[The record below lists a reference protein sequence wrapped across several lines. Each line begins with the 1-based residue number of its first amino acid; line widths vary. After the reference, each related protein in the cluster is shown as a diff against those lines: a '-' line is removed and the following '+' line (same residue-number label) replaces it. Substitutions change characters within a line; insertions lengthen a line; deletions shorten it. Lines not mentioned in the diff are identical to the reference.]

1 MIRSR
6 RSTTSL
12 WHPELEGAFSV
23 GTKGVSI
30 TAGIRTT
37 SLFPFGGPCERST
50 PFPLRPYEF
59 SIFRTTEI
67 LFAHCSQ
74 KTCYKSF
81 AIPIA
86 YTGYDGCPSHHRFP
100 QAKLIFPLDLPKKH
114 EPLSSSRWNSL
125 EFSHSSLTPF
135 RLFLQM
141 FLLLHFLLAQKLL
154 QGFCRDSSDSSI
166 RALPISSWPL
176 NNSLLSFVEHV
187 FLFPTHNWGWNMQ
200 CQL

>member
-6 RSTTSL
+6 RSTTLL
-12 WHPELEGAFSV
+12 WHPELEGAFSA

-30 TAGIRTT
+30 IAGIRITF
-37 SLFPFGGPCERST
+37 LFLFGGPCERST
-50 PFPLRPYEF
+50 PFHLRPYEF
-59 SIFRTTEI
+59 TIFRTTEI
-67 LFAHCSQ
+67 LLAHCSH

-100 QAKLIFPLDLPKKH
+100 QGNLIFPLDLPKKH
-114 EPLSSSRWNSL
+114 QPLSSSRWNSL

-154 QGFCRDSSDSSI
+154 EGFCSDSSDCSI
-166 RALPISSWPL
+166 RGLPISWPL
-176 NNSLLSFVEHV
+176 NFSGTRLSIFYS
-187 FLFPTHNWGWNMQ
+187 
-200 CQL
+200 